1 MMEQKSKIHFYIISD
16 SIGETALS
24 VARATSV
31 QFPNIES
38 VLHKYTFI
46 SNTHRL
52 NPVLAAAKKDNGI
65 IFMTMAHINLVELVE
80 DFCKQNNL
88 TLYNLLQP
96 ITKEIEKRTGLAAS
110 ESIGAQH
117 ELTDEYFKRI
127 DAMEFA
133 MRFDDAKNPKGFEEA
148 DIVLLGI
155 SRTSKTPLSMYLA
168 TLGYKVANLPLI
180 PENTLPEIIYK
191 IDKQKIIGLTN
202 DLNVIKKFRN
212 NRMIE
217 FGLSTNTQYASD
229 ERIQLELEYGNNVYE
244 EIGCP
249 VINVADRSI
258 EETAHIIVE
267 MLNFINK
274 KNNS

>member
-1 MMEQKSKIHFYIISD
+1 MEDKPKIHFYIISD

-31 QFPNIES
+31 QFPNIDS
-38 VLHKYTFI
+38 VLHKYQFI
-46 SNTHRL
+46 SNTDCL
-52 NPVLAAAKKDNGI
+52 KPILDSAKEDNGI
-65 IFMTMAHINLVELVE
+65 IFMTMAEIDLAEMTE
-80 DFCKQNNL
+80 KFCRTHRL

-96 ITKEIEKRTGLAAS
+96 ITKEIERRTGLTPS
-110 ESIGAQH
+110 ESVGAQH
-117 ELTDEYFKRI
+117 ELTDEYFQRI

-133 MRFDDAKNPKGFEEA
+133 MKFDDAKNPKGFEEA

-180 PENTLPEIIYK
+180 PENELPQIIYK
-191 IDKQKIIGLTN
+191 IDQKKIIGLTN
-202 DLNVIKKFRN
+202 DLNVIQKFRN

-229 ERIQLELEYGNNVYE
+229 SRIQEELEYGDKVYHE
-244 EIGCP
+244 LGCP

-267 MLNFINK
+267 ILNYINRDK
-274 KNNS
+274 A